1 MAITPTGPRIGG
13 QTAGQTAGQTGNRI
27 QRGQGTQ
34 PRADA
39 LLEGPRERP
48 QRRSILR
55 TAIDDTEI
63 GRQLTRLARLLAA
76 NEIDM
81 DAPRG
86 SYLNF
91 LV

>member
-1 MAITPTGPRIGG
+1 MAINPTGPRIGG
-13 QTAGQTAGQTGNRI
+13 QASGQAGNRI
-27 QRGQGTQ
+27 QRGQGAQ
-34 PRADA
+34 PRPDA

-63 GRQLTRLARLLAA
+63 GRQLARLGRLLAA
-76 NEIDM
+76 DEIDM

>member
-13 QTAGQTAGQTGNRI
+13 QATGQTGTRI
-27 QRGQGTQ
+27 QRGREAE
-34 PRADA
+34 PRPDA
-39 LLEGPRERP
+39 LLDGPRERP

-63 GRQLTRLARLLAA
+63 GRQLARLARLLAA
-76 NEIDM
+76 NDIDM

>member
-13 QTAGQTAGQTGNRI
+13 QTSGQAGNRI

-55 TAIDDTEI
+55 TAIDEADI
-63 GRQLTRLARLLAA
+63 GKQLNRLARLLAA
-76 NEIDM
+76 DDIDM
-81 DAPRG
+81 DSPRG

>member
-1 MAITPTGPRIGG
+1 MATTPTGPRID
-13 QTAGQTAGQTGNRI
+13 GQTAGQTGTTGTRV
-27 QRGQGTQ
+27 QRGREAQ
-34 PRADA
+34 PRPDA
-39 LLEGPRERP
+39 LLEGPRGRP

-76 NEIDM
+76 GDIDM
-81 DAPRG
+81 DSPRG

>member
-13 QTAGQTAGQTGNRI
+13 QTAGQAGSRI

-55 TAIDDTEI
+55 TAIDESDI
-63 GRQLTRLARLLAA
+63 GKQLSRLARLLAA
-76 NEIDM
+76 DDIDM

-91 LV
+91 LI